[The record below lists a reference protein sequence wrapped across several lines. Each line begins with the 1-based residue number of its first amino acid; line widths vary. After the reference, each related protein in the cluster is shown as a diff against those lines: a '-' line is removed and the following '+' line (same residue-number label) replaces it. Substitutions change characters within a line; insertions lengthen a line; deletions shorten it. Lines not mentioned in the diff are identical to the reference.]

1 MTSRRQVRRIHT
13 EAQTFY
19 VAFKHPRV
27 PWYAKLVAAMTA
39 GYVLSPVQL
48 IPSFIPVIGLLDDV
62 LVLLLGV
69 RLLRRMIPADVLAQC
84 RAQAKTSEMQRK
96 DTDSSMAAIV
106 VFVAIATLWLFAAI
120 AFSRLIAVYLLST

>member
-1 MTSRRQVRRIHT
+1 MRRIHT

-39 GYVLSPVQL
+39 VYVLSPVQL

-84 RAQAKTSEMQRK
+84 RAQAKTAEMQRK

>member
-1 MTSRRQVRRIHT
+1 VRRIHT

-84 RAQAKTSEMQRK
+84 RAQAKTAEMQRK

>member
-1 MTSRRQVRRIHT
+1 MRRIHT

-84 RAQAKTSEMQRK
+84 RAQAKTAEMQRK